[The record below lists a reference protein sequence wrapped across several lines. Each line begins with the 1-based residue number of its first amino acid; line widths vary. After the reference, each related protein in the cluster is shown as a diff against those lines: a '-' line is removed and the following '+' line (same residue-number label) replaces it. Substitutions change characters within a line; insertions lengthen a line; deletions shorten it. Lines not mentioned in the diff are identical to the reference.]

1 MARIEKIDNY
11 TDLVAF
17 VYDPDTLPTAIISI
31 GDASISVHGLREAE
45 LGVLEKIFE
54 HQGIQVDA
62 KTGKLSKEAKC
73 YRFWE
78 QYPKLSSVCYAHH
91 FSSKLDKQQLSDI
104 EQWAVKTFDMCA

>member
-31 GDASISVHGLREAE
+31 GDASISVHGLREGE

-78 QYPKLSSVCYAHH
+78 QYPKLSSACYAHH
-91 FSSKLDKQQLSDI
+91 FSSKLDNQKLSDI
-104 EQWAVKTFDMCA
+104 EEWAVKTFDMCA